1 MEKTMSEERGRNVS
15 LFFYNKFAKV
25 VNVLYICKTNY
36 KIMTQDELFNRFL
49 DDDYQAKQFQ
59 IQQKTSYR
67 ERNPKQEDVIKLH
80 KPINMVNLA
89 SKIFLK

>member
-1 MEKTMSEERGRNVS
+1 
-15 LFFYNKFAKV
+15 
-25 VNVLYICKTNY
+25 
-36 KIMTQDELFNRFL
+36 MTQDELFNRFL

-80 KPINMVNLA
+80 KPVNMVDLA

>member
-1 MEKTMSEERGRNVS
+1 
-15 LFFYNKFAKV
+15 
-25 VNVLYICKTNY
+25 
-36 KIMTQDELFNRFL
+36 MTQDELFNRFL

-59 IQQKTSYR
+59 IQQKTPYR
-67 ERNPKQEDVIKLH
+67 ERNPKQEDVVKLH